1 MQEEISVTVVRD
13 QYEERMEVMVLDWG
27 KVLDGRKVLDGGKVL
42 DSLGEALDILGE
54 V

>member
-1 MQEEISVTVVRD
+1 M
-13 QYEERMEVMVLDWG
+13 MVLDWG

>member
-1 MQEEISVTVVRD
+1 
-13 QYEERMEVMVLDWG
+13 MVLDWG

-42 DSLGEALDILGE
+42 DSLEGGFRFLGE

>member
-1 MQEEISVTVVRD
+1 M
-13 QYEERMEVMVLDWG
+13 MVLDWG

-42 DSLGEALDILGE
+42 DSLEGGFRFLEE

>member
-1 MQEEISVTVVRD
+1 
-13 QYEERMEVMVLDWG
+13 MVLDWG

-42 DSLGEALDILGE
+42 DSLGEVSDILGE

>member
-1 MQEEISVTVVRD
+1 
-13 QYEERMEVMVLDWG
+13 MVLDWG